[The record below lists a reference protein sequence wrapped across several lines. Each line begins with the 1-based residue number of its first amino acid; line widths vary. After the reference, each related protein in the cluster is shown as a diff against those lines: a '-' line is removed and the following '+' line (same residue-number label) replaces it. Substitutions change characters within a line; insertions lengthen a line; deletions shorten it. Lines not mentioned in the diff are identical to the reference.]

1 MSNNNKKF
9 ATGWLIVVACMLIQ
23 AIPFGVASN
32 IQPQFVS
39 YVVQEHGFTLAGF
52 SLIFT
57 LGTVVSA
64 IASPIIGML
73 FNKINTKIMFLA
85 GCILSGGGFLA
96 FSMCTELWQFYL
108 VAGIVQVG
116 TAAISSI
123 GVTKIMF
130 LAGCILSGGG
140 FLAFSMCTELWQFY
154 LVAGI
159 VQVGTA
165 AISSIGVPLLING
178 WFDELSKGKAMGLAF
193 AGGSIGNI
201 FLQSLVASSLAANGS
216 SKSYLIFGALSLAV
230 GIPITL
236 LFLRMPKNDSEI
248 VKGTKKEENKENT
261 SKETTTVDWGYTFNE
276 AKNLKFFWLFGL
288 GLFFLGMYVSAL
300 AVQYPAYLKVHL
312 AIDHSIV
319 GYVGSIFALFSL
331 GGNLFGGIIFDKVS
345 ALAVQYPAYLK
356 VHLAIDHSIVGYV
369 GSIFALFS
377 LGGNL
382 FGGII
387 FDKLG
392 VTKGLMV
399 ASVLAFVSCVA
410 LMSSGH
416 IPQLAFV
423 FAALKGLS
431 VFAYMMGPSILTGS
445 FFGQKDFGTIL
456 GTVQIF
462 FAVGFAAG
470 SAVFGFLVDKFSY
483 EMAWSVILV
492 FIVICYA
499 SLIFASI
506 GMNKLNKERKAKLE
520 KEVA

>member
-1 MSNNNKKF
+1 MTNQNTKKKF

-73 FNKINTKIMFLA
+73 FNKINTKVMFLA

-96 FSMCTELWQFYL
+96 FSMCTQLWQFYL
-108 VAGIVQVG
+108 VAGV
-116 TAAISSI
+116 
-123 GVTKIMF
+123 
-130 LAGCILSGGG
+130 
-140 FLAFSMCTELWQFY
+140 
-154 LVAGI
+154 

-201 FLQSLVASSLAANGS
+201 FLQSLTASSLAANGS
-216 SKSYLIFGALSLAV
+216 SKSYLIFGALSLIV
-230 GIPITL
+230 GLPITL

-248 VKGTKKEENKENT
+248 VKGTKKEDTKEVT
-261 SKETTTVDWGYTFNE
+261 TQETTKVDWGYTFNE
-276 AKNLKFFWLFGL
+276 AKNLKFFWLFGF
-288 GLFFLGMYVSAL
+288 GLFFLGMY
-300 AVQYPAYLKVHL
+300 
-312 AIDHSIV
+312 
-319 GYVGSIFALFSL
+319 
-331 GGNLFGGIIFDKVS
+331 VS

-399 ASVLAFVSCVA
+399 ASVLAFVSCAA
-410 LMSSGH
+410 LMFSSH

-445 FFGQKDFGTIL
+445 FFGQKDFGAIL

-483 EMAWSVILV
+483 EMAWSSILV
-492 FIVICYA
+492 FIVICYG
-499 SLIFASI
+499 SLILASI
-506 GMNKLNKERKAKLE
+506 GMDKLNKERKANLE
-520 KEVA
+520 KQAA

>member
-73 FNKINTKIMFLA
+73 FNKIN
-85 GCILSGGGFLA
+85 
-96 FSMCTELWQFYL
+96 
-108 VAGIVQVG
+108 
-116 TAAISSI
+116 
-123 GVTKIMF
+123 TKIMF

-331 GGNLFGGIIFDKVS
+331 GGNLFGGIIFDK
-345 ALAVQYPAYLK
+345 
-356 VHLAIDHSIVGYV
+356 
-369 GSIFALFS
+369 
-377 LGGNL
+377 
-382 FGGII
+382 
-387 FDKLG
+387 LG

-399 ASVLAFVSCVA
+399 ASVLAFVSCAA

-445 FFGQKDFGTIL
+445 FFGQKDFGAIL

-483 EMAWSVILV
+483 EIAWSAILV

>member
-123 GVTKIMF
+123 GV
-130 LAGCILSGGG
+130 
-140 FLAFSMCTELWQFY
+140 
-154 LVAGI
+154 
-159 VQVGTA
+159 
-165 AISSIGVPLLING
+165 PLLING

-201 FLQSLVASSLAANGS
+201 FLQSLTASSLAAYGS

-261 SKETTTVDWGYTFNE
+261 SQETNTVDWGYTFNE

-300 AVQYPAYLKVHL
+300 AVQYPAYLKV
-312 AIDHSIV
+312 
-319 GYVGSIFALFSL
+319 
-331 GGNLFGGIIFDKVS
+331 
-345 ALAVQYPAYLK
+345 YLN
-356 VHLAIDHSIVGYV
+356 IDHSIVGYV

-392 VTKGLMV
+392 VTKGLVV

-431 VFAYMMGPSILTGS
+431 VFAYMMGPSLLTGS

-470 SAVFGFLVDKFSY
+470 SAVFGFLVDKFGY
-483 EMAWSVILV
+483 EMAWSAILV

>member
-1 MSNNNKKF
+1 MSNDNKKF

-123 GVTKIMF
+123 GV
-130 LAGCILSGGG
+130 
-140 FLAFSMCTELWQFY
+140 
-154 LVAGI
+154 
-159 VQVGTA
+159 
-165 AISSIGVPLLING
+165 PLLING

-201 FLQSLVASSLAANGS
+201 FLQSLTASSLAANGS

-248 VKGTKKEENKENT
+248 VKGTKKEENKETT
-261 SKETTTVDWGYTFNE
+261 SQETTTVDWGYTFNE
-276 AKNLKFFWLFGL
+276 AKNIKFFWLFGF

-300 AVQYPAYLKVHL
+300 AVQYPAYLKVYL
-312 AIDHSIV
+312 NIDHSIV

-331 GGNLFGGIIFDKVS
+331 GGNLFGGV
-345 ALAVQYPAYLK
+345 
-356 VHLAIDHSIVGYV
+356 
-369 GSIFALFS
+369 
-377 LGGNL
+377 
-382 FGGII
+382 I

-392 VTKGLMV
+392 VTKGLIV
-399 ASVLAFVSCVA
+399 ASVLAFVSCAA
-410 LMSSGH
+410 LMFSGH

-483 EMAWSVILV
+483 EMAWSAILV

-499 SLIFASI
+499 ALILASI

>member
-123 GVTKIMF
+123 GV
-130 LAGCILSGGG
+130 
-140 FLAFSMCTELWQFY
+140 
-154 LVAGI
+154 
-159 VQVGTA
+159 
-165 AISSIGVPLLING
+165 PLLING

-201 FLQSLVASSLAANGS
+201 FLQSLTASSLAANGS

-261 SKETTTVDWGYTFNE
+261 PKETTTVDWGYTFNE
-276 AKNLKFFWLFGL
+276 AKNLKFFWLFGF

-300 AVQYPAYLKVHL
+300 AVQYPAYLKV
-312 AIDHSIV
+312 
-319 GYVGSIFALFSL
+319 
-331 GGNLFGGIIFDKVS
+331 
-345 ALAVQYPAYLK
+345 YLN
-356 VHLAIDHSIVGYV
+356 IDHSIVGYV

-392 VTKGLMV
+392 VTKGLVV
-399 ASVLAFVSCVA
+399 ASVLAFVSCIA
-410 LMSSGH
+410 LMFSGH

-431 VFAYMMGPSILTGS
+431 VFAYMMGPSLLTGS

-483 EMAWSVILV
+483 EIAWSVILV